1 MNVYSSPSCFELLV
15 KQSKEDQVPPLMGLT
30 FLVRGTD
37 KRSMWSALGRKIRQN
52 LGWAA
57 GSCGGFCKMFSNSL
71 AFLLQKAEFIFFFL
85 ECGPSLVTCLQLIEF
100 GRQQDSR
107 GENCV
112 WVTSKAESQMAIW
125 LPPSALSLFLS
136 VSLSPSL
143 SASPPVIPESG

>member
-1 MNVYSSPSCFELLV
+1 MFTLRPAVLSYWWSS
-15 KQSKEDQVPPLMGLT
+15 SKEDQVPPLMGLT
-30 FLVRGTD
+30 FLVRGID

-71 AFLLQKAEFIFFFL
+71 AFLLQKAEFNSFFL

-100 GRQQDSR
+100 GRQEESR
-107 GENCV
+107 GDNCV
-112 WVTSKAESQMAIW
+112 WVTSKAEPQMAIW

-143 SASPPVIPESG
+143 SASPPVIPDSG